1 MPTTS
6 EPPTPAVPTTAAPT
20 PPPAAGPTLALTES
34 VAKKGTLV
42 SNLLPGLSP
51 EATLAAVDIVSG
63 RGDLVYTSP
72 EGDYVFN
79 APNGRNTTVIEF
91 TYIQNEI
98 PVTDNTLTIST
109 G

>member
-1 MPTTS
+1 
-6 EPPTPAVPTTAAPT
+6 V
-20 PPPAAGPTLALTES
+20 PPPPPPVGPTLTLTES
-34 VAKKGTLV
+34 VDKKGTLA
-42 SNLLPGLSP
+42 SNLLPGLGP

-63 RGDLVYTSP
+63 GGEIVYTSP

-79 APNGRNTTVIEF
+79 APNGRNTTVITF
-91 TYIQNEI
+91 TYVQGEI